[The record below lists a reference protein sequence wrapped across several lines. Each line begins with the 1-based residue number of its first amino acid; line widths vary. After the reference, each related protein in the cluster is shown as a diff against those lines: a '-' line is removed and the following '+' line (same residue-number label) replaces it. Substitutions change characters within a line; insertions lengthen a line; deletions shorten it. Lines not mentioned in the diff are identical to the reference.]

1 MGLNINTNLSAMDAA
16 RNLQSTE
23 NMLSTNMTRLSSGL
37 RINSAA
43 EDVAGYAISQS
54 LQSQSNGLNQAGENI
69 QDAVALA
76 QTAQGALNTV
86 NSMLQRI
93 RELGVQQANGTTS
106 KEDKTAIEGEVTQL
120 VSEIERVGKTTEFNG
135 VNLLEGKEEITFQ
148 VGANDKE
155 TVGIKTV
162 ELYKEVEK
170 LIEAAKFGEKIEK
183 GTGLKEINEAIAKVS
198 SIAGEFGAI
207 QDRIQYTQSNL
218 EIYSQNLTSAVSAI
232 TDVNI
237 AAEMTNFTKNQVL
250 EQAGVS
256 ILTQANHLP
265 QLALKLLE

>member
-1 MGLNINTNLSAMDAA
+1 MGLNVNTNLSAMDAA
-16 RNLQSTE
+16 RNLQNTE
-23 NMLSTNMTRLSSGL
+23 NMLSSNMARLSSGL
-37 RINSAA
+37 RINSAS
-43 EDVAGYAISQS
+43 EDVAGYAISES
-54 LQSQSNGLNQAGENI
+54 LQSQVNGLNQAGENI

-106 KEDKTAIEGEVTQL
+106 TEDKTAIEGEVKQL
-120 VSEIERVGKTTEFNG
+120 VSEIERVGNTTEFNG
-135 VNLLEGKEEITFQ
+135 VNLLKNTEEIKFQ
-148 VGANDKE
+148 VGSNDKE
-155 TVGIKTV
+155 TIGVKTV
-162 ELYKEVEK
+162 ELFKE
-170 LIEAAKFGEKIEK
+170 IETKIASATFGARITA

-198 SIAGEFGAI
+198 SIAGEFGAV
-207 QDRIQYTQSNL
+207 QDRIQYAQSNI

-237 AAEMTNFTKNQVL
+237 AAEMTAFTKNQVL

-256 ILTQANHLP
+256 VLTQANHLP
-265 QLALKLLE
+265 QIALKLLE